1 MLPFDLCLGWAYTG
15 LKSINFYIT
24 LLCGNLCPARE
35 RSAIRPQGA
44 VAVKKI
50 LGPVIALS
58 VVMLILMAG
67 SSAVSPILPQY
78 ARDFGVSITIVGLVL
93 AVNNSMRMLFGFP
106 AGAITDRWGR
116 KPFITVGMLITAT
129 GALVSWSASKVE
141 MLFIGQALVGI
152 GAALYATAALSMV
165 VDLADETN
173 RSKATGLYMM
183 GYHLGTIFG
192 PGVGGWL
199 AYRYGTNSPFLMFSI
214 LAAMAAIAAIFLT
227 RETHPPQRV
236 VSSHGVEQADTA
248 RANPP
253 GVGLPWREVLTR
265 NLIITYLINFAFRF
279 GFNGLMW
286 TILPLMI
293 ADLGLDSRVTG
304 LIFMTLGGLSMLFF
318 FPSGVLADRLGRR
331 TVMLPGA
338 VMGALAFLLFRW
350 ANTLPWIIGASAF
363 LGISGGFI
371 STIPAALVGDFAPE
385 EIRGTAMGVYRSIG
399 DLGLA
404 LSPAILGF
412 VGDHFGLHATFL
424 VTFGLWSLTTLS
436 MLLLPNGLPTAIV
449 PEGQAKVAT
458 FRQRP

>member
-1 MLPFDLCLGWAYTG
+1 
-15 LKSINFYIT
+15 
-24 LLCGNLCPARE
+24 
-35 RSAIRPQGA
+35 
-44 VAVKKI
+44 VKNI

-93 AVNNSMRMLFGFP
+93 AVNNSMRMLLGFP

-116 KPFITVGMLITAT
+116 KPFITVGMLITAA
-129 GALVSWSASKVE
+129 GALVSWSASKVG

-227 RETHPPQRV
+227 RETHPPQRG
-236 VSSHGVEQADTA
+236 VSSHGVEQENMA
-248 RANPP
+248 RANPA
-253 GVGLPWREVLTR
+253 GARLPWREVLTR
-265 NLIITYLINFAFRF
+265 NLSITYLINFAFRF

-331 TVMLPGA
+331 TVLLPGA

-436 MLLLPNGLPTAIV
+436 MLLLPNGLPAAIV

-458 FRQRP
+458 FKQSP

>member
-1 MLPFDLCLGWAYTG
+1 M
-15 LKSINFYIT
+15 KN
-24 LLCGNLCPARE
+24 
-35 RSAIRPQGA
+35 
-44 VAVKKI
+44 I
-50 LGPVIALS
+50 LGSVIALS

-116 KPFITVGMLITAT
+116 KPFITTGMLITAA

-141 MLFIGQALVGI
+141 MLFVGQALVGI

-227 RETHPPQRV
+227 RETHPPQSV
-236 VSSHGVEQADTA
+236 TASHGVEQADPS
-248 RANPP
+248 RANPA
-253 GVGLPWREVLTR
+253 GAGLRPVEAGLRPVEAGLRWGGILSR
-265 NLIITYLINFAFRF
+265 NLSITYLINFAFRF

-436 MLLLPNGLPTAIV
+436 MLLLPTGLPAATA
-449 PEGQAKVAT
+449 PDRPAKVAT
-458 FRQRP
+458 FRQRPS